1 MVSQSQKEALVDA
14 ACAARE
20 RAYAPY
26 SNYHV
31 GAAILTEDGRIV
43 TGVNVEN
50 VSYGGAICAERTAVV
65 KAVSEGVRRFTA
77 IAVCTSNMGSPCGI
91 CRQTLVE
98 FAGDIPVLLADG
110 QGNVRETSL
119 YKLLPNHFGPQ
130 HLP

>member
-50 VSYGGAICAERTAVV
+50 VSYGGTICAERTAVV